1 MEDQLG
7 RGHKPQIT
15 SRPSRH
21 TPEAADGLYMHRSLA
36 APAPEALDSRV
47 RARGLGWLYV
57 AGGLIGA
64 LSLALPHSPDADEL
78 ALWSNIALAL
88 SAGVGLLTLGAR
100 LPLWAFHL
108 AGALGTVLIARA
120 VLYSGEEVSF
130 YSVWFIWVG
139 LYAFYF
145 FSRLAAAMHV
155 AFVAAAY
162 ALTLVH
168 EPGTS
173 ALPRWLTTV
182 ATLVVAGVFIDTL
195 VRRAG
200 RQAAEAAQ
208 SAGNMATVARIA
220 HELSRHTDSSAAR
233 AALCA
238 ASADMTDADLVVLWE
253 PSSDGTALFA
263 AGTSGQPPGQASL
276 PFVGPIAGASRT
288 FASGEVVLAPE
299 GRPANGMAPELLGW
313 AEPCACVWQPVLR
326 DGVAV
331 AVMGFYWTERA
342 DLDSGAVLTVIDLL
356 AAEAAVTLQRVE
368 LLGRLESVARTD
380 DLTGLPNR
388 RAWEEELPREMAR
401 AHRDSRE
408 LCVVMIDLDRFKLF
422 NDRHGHQAGDR
433 LLKQAASA
441 WAQELRAT
449 DVLARYG
456 GEEFALALPGG
467 RPEDDAALVERLRGV
482 TPDGQTCSAGM
493 ARWDGEETA
502 TQLVGRADG
511 ALYEAKGAGRDRVVA
526 IA

>member
-1 MEDQLG
+1 M
-7 RGHKPQIT
+7 RGPPDAT
-15 SRPSRH
+15 
-21 TPEAADGLYMHRSLA
+21 
-36 APAPEALDSRV
+36 APEALDSRV

-57 AGGLIGA
+57 AGGLIGS
-64 LSLALPHSPDADEL
+64 LSLLLPHSPEANEV

-88 SAGVGLLTLGAR
+88 AAGVGLLTLGAR
-100 LPLWAFHL
+100 LPLWAFHVAAA
-108 AGALGTVLIARA
+108 AGIVLIARA
-120 VLYSGEEVSF
+120 VVFSGEEVSF
-130 YSVWFIWVG
+130 YSIWFIWVG

-145 FSRLAAAMHV
+145 FSRLGAALHV
-155 AFVAAAY
+155 AFVAAVY
-162 ALTLVH
+162 ALTLVN

-173 ALPRWLTTV
+173 PLSRWLTTV

-195 VRRAG
+195 VTRAR
-200 RQAAEAAQ
+200 RQAVEAAQ

-220 HELSRHTDSSAAR
+220 HELSRHSGPAAAR
-233 AALCA
+233 VALCS
-238 ASADMTDADLVVLWE
+238 ASAEVAGAELVLLWV
-253 PSSDGTALFA
+253 PASDGTGLFV
-263 AGTSGQPPGQASL
+263 AGASGPPPGQASL
-276 PFVGPIAGASRT
+276 PFVGPISGVSQA
-288 FASGEVVLAPE
+288 FASGEVVSVADPSAV
-299 GRPANGMAPELLGW
+299 GSRAPELLGRT
-313 AEPCACVWQPVLR
+313 EPCACLWQPVLR
-326 DGVAV
+326 DGVTV
-331 AVMGFYWTERA
+331 AVMGFYWTEPT
-342 DLDSGAVLTVIDLL
+342 DLASGALLPVIDLL

-401 AHRDSRE
+401 ARRDSRE
-408 LCVVMIDLDRFKLF
+408 LCVVMVDLDKFKLF

-467 RPEDDAALVERLRGV
+467 HPDGDAARVEGLRRV

-502 TQLVGRADG
+502 AQLVGRADA
-511 ALYEAKGAGRDRVVA
+511 ALYEAKRAGRDRVVA
-526 IA
+526 IV

>member
-1 MEDQLG
+1 MTALKL
-7 RGHKPQIT
+7 RT
-15 SRPSRH
+15 
-21 TPEAADGLYMHRSLA
+21 AAPDGLHMRRPLEVA
-36 APAPEALDSRV
+36 APEALDSRV

-57 AGGLIGA
+57 AGGSIGA
-64 LSLALPHSPDADEL
+64 LSLALPHSPDANEL
-78 ALWSNIALAL
+78 ALWSNIALAFA
-88 SAGVGLLTLGAR
+88 AGVGLLTLGAR
-100 LPLWAFHL
+100 LPLWAFHV
-108 AGALGTVLIARA
+108 AGAAGTVLIARA

-145 FSRLAAAMHV
+145 FGRIAAACHV

-162 ALTLVH
+162 AVTLVY

-173 ALPRWLTTV
+173 PLPRWLTTV

-195 VRRAG
+195 VRRARG
-200 RQAAEAAQ
+200 QAVEAAQ
-208 SAGNMATVARIA
+208 SAGTMATVARIA

-233 AALCA
+233 AALCS
-238 ASADMTDADLVVLWE
+238 ASADVSGADSVVLWE
-253 PSSDGTALFA
+253 PSADGTGLSA
-263 AGTSGQPPGQASL
+263 AAVSGRRPGQSSL
-276 PFVGPIAGASRT
+276 PFVGPISGASRA
-288 FASGEVVLAPE
+288 FASGVVVVAPKSE
-299 GRPANGMAPELLGW
+299 PAREMAPELLGR
-313 AEPCACVWQPVLR
+313 AQPSACVWQPVLR
-326 DGVAV
+326 DGVTV
-331 AVMGFYWTERA
+331 AVMGFYWSAHT
-342 DLDSGAVLTVIDLL
+342 DLEGGAVLTVIDLL

-401 AHRDSRE
+401 ARRDSRE
-408 LCVVMIDLDRFKLF
+408 LCVVMIDLDKFKLF

-441 WAQELRAT
+441 WAQELRTT

-467 RPEDDAALVERLRGV
+467 RPEEDALLVERLRAV

-493 ARWDGEETA
+493 ARWDGEETSA
-502 TQLVGRADG
+502 ELVGRADA
-511 ALYEAKGAGRDRVVA
+511 ALYEAKRAGRDRVVA